1 MFCLKILLYKNACV
15 DVGCQLVITVHDA
28 PHLCV
33 CEKDVKCFIVLVAM
47 RVMC

>member
-1 MFCLKILLYKNACV
+1 MLVLMWVVFE
-15 DVGCQLVITVHDA
+15 LVITVHDA

-33 CEKDVKCFIVLVAM
+33 CEKDVKCFIVFVAM